1 MNNQIIIQ
9 ELQNEANTYKNDQS
23 KIFKYRAL
31 NKAIISIQKCDS
43 NITSGNFA
51 SKNCNN
57 IGKGISNRID
67 KILEL
72 SSLKNNINN
81 DGSLNN
87 ITGVG
92 QSRIQTWNKLGIYN
106 IKQLKNAIKNNDIK
120 ITHHIEIGIKYYDDF
135 LKRIKYKSIQ
145 KFYNNFNKIIKNIDE
160 NLIFDFCGSFRRKC
174 ETSGDID
181 ILISHT
187 TNKNYLSNIVKVLTE
202 KNILIDDLTSTKGG
216 KKYMGVLMLDFPC
229 RIDIRFVEYDEY
241 YTSLLYFTGSRDFN
255 IKLRKKAL
263 SLGYTLNEY
272 YLKNN
277 NDNSTFII
285 NCEKDIF
292 DYLEIDYIEPFKRN
306 I

>member
-9 ELQNEANTYKNDQS
+9 ELQNEANSYKNDQS

-31 NKAIISIQKCDS
+31 NKAIQSLQNCQL

-51 SKNCNN
+51 LENCNN

-67 KILEL
+67 KILKL
-72 SSLKNNINN
+72 SSLINNPNN

-92 QSRIQTWNKLGIYN
+92 QSRIQSWNKIGIFN
-106 IKQLKNAIKNNDIK
+106 IIQLKKLIQNDNLK
-120 ITHHIEIGIKYYDDF
+120 ITHHIQIGIKYYDHF
-135 LKRIKYKSIQ
+135 LKKIPHKSIQ
-145 KFYNNFNKIIKNIDE
+145 KFYNKFQKIIKNID
-160 NLIFDFCGSFRRKC
+160 NDLIFEFCGSFRRKC

-181 ILISHT
+181 ILITHEI
-187 TNKNYLSNIVKVLTE
+187 NKNYLSNIVKILTE
-202 KNILIDDLTSTKGG
+202 QKLLIDHLTSTKGG

-255 IKLRKKAL
+255 IKMRKKAL
-263 SLGYTLNEY
+263 TLGYTLNEY
-272 YLKNN
+272 FLKNN
-277 NDNSTFII
+277 NDNTIFEIHS
-285 NCEKDIF
+285 EKDIF
-292 DYLEIDYIEPFKRN
+292 DFLELEYVEPFERN

>member
-1 MNNQIIIQ
+1 M
-9 ELQNEANTYKNDQS
+9 
-23 KIFKYRAL
+23 
-31 NKAIISIQKCDS
+31 
-43 NITSGNFA
+43 
-51 SKNCNN
+51 
-57 IGKGISNRID
+57 
-67 KILEL
+67 
-72 SSLKNNINN
+72 
-81 DGSLNN
+81 NN

-92 QSRIQTWNKLGIYN
+92 QSRIQTWNKLDIYN
-106 IKQLKNAIKNNDIK
+106 IKQLKNAIKNKDIK

-181 ILISHT
+181 ILITHT

-263 SLGYTLNEY
+263 TLGYTLNEY

-277 NDNSTFII
+277 NDNTTFII
-285 NCEKDIF
+285 NSEKDIF
-292 DYLEIDYIEPFKRN
+292 DYLEIDYIEPYERN